1 MACISMYT
9 RRRVMPSGVGAKPT
23 FLLEHA
29 QFEPKLR
36 IEEQLIL
43 LQNQRFIQVAGPARA
58 EPTSCLGHL
67 RA

>member
-1 MACISMYT
+1 
-9 RRRVMPSGVGAKPT
+9 MPSGVGAKPT